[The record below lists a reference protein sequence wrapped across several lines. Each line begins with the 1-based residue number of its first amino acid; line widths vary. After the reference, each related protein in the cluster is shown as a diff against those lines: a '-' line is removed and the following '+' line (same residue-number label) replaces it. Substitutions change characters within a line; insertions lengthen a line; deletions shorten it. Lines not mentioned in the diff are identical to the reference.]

1 MTLKHLIAVPVA
13 VLVMA
18 IPESKSPI
26 AAKTVLPM
34 LKSMEPPEV
43 CLIPGRSPSPGYG
56 GASEA
61 TYQAA
66 TGSAGQTAGRA
77 DSGAPTGWPGKQ
89 ALGGNVPAGRLV
101 YDPHPTFNGMAVDPV
116 NNVVVLSDENRGSL
130 LTYNLTDGA
139 PSKATTEP
147 RRHIIGSRVNLGF
160 IAGVTVDPGR
170 REIYTVNNDGGGLV
184 VHSYDSHG
192 DVGPTRGLT
201 VPHQSWGLS
210 LDVKNDELAVTSQ
223 QYQGISIYR
232 RTATKTDRPIRTIRG
247 DKTMLADP
255 HGVFLDPAAREVY
268 AANHGNW
275 TEMRTYSA
283 DGPPLLVGEYIP
295 GRFEKPS
302 IRVYQAAADG
312 NIPPIRTLQ
321 GTNTRLAWP
330 MGITL
335 DAEAGE
341 LAVANYGTNEIL
353 IFAKSANGDVAPSRL
368 IGGDRTGIVGPI
380 AVQIDRKSN
389 EIWVANYGDHTAV
402 VFDRTASGNVAPKRI
417 IRNAP
422 AGTPTT
428 GFTNASAA
436 AYDSK
441 RDQLLVPN

>member
-1 MTLKHLIAVPVA
+1 MTMKRLIAVPVGLLA
-13 VLVMA
+13 LALPGV
-18 IPESKSPI
+18 SRSPI
-26 AAKTVLPM
+26 AAETVLPM
-34 LKSMEPPEV
+34 LKSMEPAEI
-43 CLIPGRSPSPGYG
+43 CLRPGVET
-56 GASEA
+56 A
-61 TYQAA
+61 YQAGA
-66 TGSAGQTAGRA
+66 AAPQSAAA
-77 DSGAPTGWPGKQ
+77 NSGAPPGWPGKQ
-89 ALGGNVPAGRLV
+89 AVGGNVPAARLV
-101 YDPHPTFNGMAVDPV
+101 YDPHPTYNGMAIDPA
-116 NNVVVLSDENRGSL
+116 NNVVIMSDENRGSL
-130 LTYNLTDGA
+130 MTYNLTDGGTA
-139 PSKATTEP
+139 RETTEP
-147 RRHIIGSRVNLGF
+147 HRHIIGSKVNLGF
-160 IAGVTVDPGR
+160 IAGVTVDSGR
-170 REIYTVNNDGGGLV
+170 REMYTVNNDGGGLV

-192 DVGPTRGLT
+192 DVAPIRGLT

-223 QYQGISIYR
+223 QYQGISIYS

-255 HGVFLDPAAREVY
+255 HGVYLDPVGREVY

-283 DGPPLLVGEYIP
+283 DGPPLLVGEYIA

-302 IRVYQAAADG
+302 IRVYQSSADG
-312 NIPPIRTLQ
+312 NVPPIRTLQ
-321 GTNTRLAWP
+321 GAQTKLAWP

-335 DAEAGE
+335 DAQAGE

-353 IFAKSANGDVAPSRL
+353 VFAKSANGDVAPSRIL
-368 IGGDRTGIVGPI
+368 GGDRTGIVGPI
-380 AVQIDRKSN
+380 AVQIDPKNN

>member
-1 MTLKHLIAVPVA
+1 MTMKRLIAVPVGLLA
-13 VLVMA
+13 LALPGV
-18 IPESKSPI
+18 SRSPI
-26 AAKTVLPM
+26 AAETVLPM
-34 LKSMEPPEV
+34 LKSMEPAEI
-43 CLIPGRSPSPGYG
+43 CLRPGVET
-56 GASEA
+56 A
-61 TYQAA
+61 YQAGAAA
-66 TGSAGQTAGRA
+66 TQSAAA
-77 DSGAPTGWPGKQ
+77 NSGAPPGWPGKQ
-89 ALGGNVPAGRLV
+89 AVGGNVPAARLV
-101 YDPHPTFNGMAVDPV
+101 YDPHPTYNGMAIDPA
-116 NNVVVLSDENRGSL
+116 NNVVIMSDENRGSL
-130 LTYNLTDGA
+130 MTYNLTDGGTA
-139 PSKATTEP
+139 RETTEP
-147 RRHIIGSRVNLGF
+147 HRHIIGSKVNLGF

-170 REIYTVNNDGGGLV
+170 REMYTVNNDGGGLV

-192 DVGPTRGLT
+192 DVAPIRGLT

-223 QYQGISIYR
+223 QYQGISIYS

-255 HGVFLDPAAREVY
+255 HGVYLDPVGREVY

-283 DGPPLLVGEYIP
+283 DGPPLLVGEYIA

-302 IRVYQAAADG
+302 IRVYQSSADG
-312 NIPPIRTLQ
+312 NVPPIRTLQ
-321 GTNTRLAWP
+321 GPQTKLAWP

-335 DAEAGE
+335 DAAAGE

-353 IFAKSANGDVAPSRL
+353 LFAKSANGDVAPSRIL
-368 IGGDRTGIVGPI
+368 GGDRTGIVGPI
-380 AVQIDRKSN
+380 AVQIDPKNN

>member
-1 MTLKHLIAVPVA
+1 MQNRPLIKHLLVLPVA
-13 VLVMA
+13 LVVVLLPGVR
-18 IPESKSPI
+18 KSPI
-26 AAKTVLPM
+26 AAEVVRPM
-34 LKSMEPPEV
+34 LKTMEPADFCLMPPREV
-43 CLIPGRSPSPGYG
+43 SYQGAANRRPG
-56 GASEA
+56 
-61 TYQAA
+61 QAVPP
-66 TGSAGQTAGRA
+66 TGDG
-77 DSGAPTGWPGKQ
+77 PPPGWPGKD
-89 ALGGNVPAGRLV
+89 ALGGNVPATRVV
-101 YDPHPTFNGMAVDPV
+101 YDPHPTYNGMAVDPQ
-116 NNVVVLSDENRGSL
+116 NNVVVLSDENRGTL
-130 LTYNLTDGA
+130 LSYRLTAGGHA
-139 PSKATTEP
+139 AETTEP
-147 RRHIIGSRVNLGF
+147 HRHITGSKVNLGF
-160 IAGVTVDPGR
+160 IAGVTLDPTR

-184 VHSYDSHG
+184 VHSYDGHG
-192 DVGPTRGLT
+192 NVAPVRGLT

-232 RTATKTDRPIRTIRG
+232 RTATKTDRPLRTIRG
-247 DKTMLADP
+247 DKTLLADP
-255 HGVFLDPAAREVY
+255 HGVFLDPDNREVY

-283 DGPPLLVGEYIP
+283 DGPPLLVGEYVP

-302 IRVYQAAADG
+302 VRVYDGAADG
-312 NIPPIRTLQ
+312 NIAPTRTIQ
-321 GTNTRLAWP
+321 GPKTRLAWP
-330 MGITL
+330 MGLTV
-335 DAEAGE
+335 DSAAGE

-353 IFAKSANGDVAPSRL
+353 IYARNATGDVAPVRIL
-368 IGGDRTGIVGPI
+368 GGDRTGIVGPI
-380 AVQIDRKSN
+380 AVQIDRKNN

-402 VFDRTASGNVAPKRI
+402 VFDRAAAGNVAPKRI